1 MEGFLSHSL
10 RLFAV
15 LLVGD
20 FFKPFAAVAV
30 PQFHDR
36 DVSHCCIRRRSVP
49 VLDSRRNP
57 NDVALLDLLNR
68 SSPLLNP
75 ARACRH
81 DQDLTEHMLMPGSP
95 SSGLERHAPAEH
107 VRRIAHREERL
118 NLYGTSEALS
128 GTLVC
133 LSRAAARDLDG

>member
-15 LLVGD
+15 LVVGD

-36 DVSHCCIRRRSVP
+36 DVSHSRIGRRSVP
-49 VLDSRRNP
+49 VLDSRWNP
-57 NDVALLDLLNR
+57 NDVALLDLRNR
-68 SSPLLNP
+68 TSPLLNP
-75 ARACRH
+75 ARACCD
-81 DQDLTEHMLMPGSP
+81 DQDLTEHMVMPGRP
-95 SSGLERHAPAEH
+95 GSGLERHAPAEH
-107 VRRIAHREERL
+107 VGRIAYREERL
-118 NLYGTSEALS
+118 NLYGTGESLS

-133 LSRAAARDLDG
+133 LS